1 MTLPRLLRRRS
12 PGRRRSSGSLNP
24 ISLDNRHPVVS
35 PRCDTHCAARWLLRA
50 PRPLSCSHGRGPAS
64 AHAPLR
70 PRDPHLLTVPARWP
84 APPAPARTPGRRPPG
99 LGPAPH
105 PGTTFAAC
113 ARSWVTGFAAPSPRL
128 IGFASSLLNVYNRD
142 RGRGRGCSV
151 SRSGTRASACGPHA
165 HIEKPRSSHGEAGA
179 DGEPAGLA
187 AWGLRVCSPI
197 AGTVFTE
204 DGARGRGG
212 RSRSG
217 SCTAVGPA
225 LPARRVFAW
234 DRVSGTRVDLRDS
247 GREAALRGGSGAAI
261 AAHRVT
267 GR

>member
-24 ISLDNRHPVVS
+24 VSLDNRHPVVS

-50 PRPLSCSHGRGPAS
+50 PRPLSCSHGRGLAS
-64 AHAPLR
+64 AHALLR

-84 APPAPARTPGRRPPG
+84 APPAPRAAGPQGWAQRLTQAPPSPPRAAR
-99 LGPAPH
+99 
-105 PGTTFAAC
+105 

-128 IGFASSLLNVYNRD
+128 IGFESSLLNVHNRD

-151 SRSGTRASACGPHA
+151 RRSGTRASACGPHA
-165 HIEKPRSSHGEAGA
+165 HIEKPRSSHGKAGA

-197 AGTVFTE
+197 AGAVFTE

-247 GREAALRGGSGAAI
+247 GREAALRGESGAAI

-267 GR
+267 RR

>member
-1 MTLPRLLRRRS
+1 MPALPEASSFSSKGGSIGEGKGQLTDS
-12 PGRRRSSGSLNP
+12 PGQRGLGWGLAAAELLWLLSAGVCMRAGAALRDSSPSRR
-24 ISLDNRHPVVS
+24 
-35 PRCDTHCAARWLLRA
+35 AAR
-50 PRPLSCSHGRGPAS
+50 
-64 AHAPLR
+64 
-70 PRDPHLLTVPARWP
+70 
-84 APPAPARTPGRRPPG
+84 
-99 LGPAPH
+99 
-105 PGTTFAAC
+105 

-151 SRSGTRASACGPHA
+151 RRSGTRASACGPHA

-197 AGTVFTE
+197 AGAVFTE

-234 DRVSGTRVDLRDS
+234 DRVSGTRVDLKDS
-247 GREAALRGGSGAAI
+247 GREAALRSGSGAAI

-267 GR
+267 RR